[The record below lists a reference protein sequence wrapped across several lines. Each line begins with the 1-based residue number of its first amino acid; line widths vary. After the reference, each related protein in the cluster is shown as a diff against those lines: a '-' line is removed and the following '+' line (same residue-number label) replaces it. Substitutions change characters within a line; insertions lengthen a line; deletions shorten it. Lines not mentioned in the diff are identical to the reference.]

1 MNGENFHGKSDC
13 GWSFLF
19 KKFPGILKG
28 HFKNP
33 FKKVL
38 FAWSPQTSE
47 QVEKRRQSNH
57 LNYFSVEWNRS
68 LFGNI

>member
-1 MNGENFHGKSDC
+1 MNGENFHGKICRIVD
-13 GWSFLF
+13 GVFYL

-57 LNYFSVEWNRS
+57 LN
-68 LFGNI
+68 LFFR